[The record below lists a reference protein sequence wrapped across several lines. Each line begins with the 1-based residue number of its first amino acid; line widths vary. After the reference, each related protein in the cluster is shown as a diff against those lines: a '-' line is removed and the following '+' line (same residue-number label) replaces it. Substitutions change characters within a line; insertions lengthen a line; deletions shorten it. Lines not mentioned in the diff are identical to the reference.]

1 MNRRRHGFWNLS
13 RTSSQASSTLRRC
26 GNSWQIGCGNI
37 VRQATSNMLHGSRNG
52 GRKRPGRPKTL
63 TNGDGFMKRLILGV
77 CAIIGFASP
86 QNAVMA
92 SPAADDLIR
101 MARSGVD
108 EEVLSAYIDASP
120 DTYDLSADDIIT
132 LRAAESF
139 KGHQGGAWPRRA
151 NRHGRAGPVLVP
163 ARGLSL

>member
-1 MNRRRHGFWNLS
+1 
-13 RTSSQASSTLRRC
+13 
-26 GNSWQIGCGNI
+26 
-37 VRQATSNMLHGSRNG
+37 
-52 GRKRPGRPKTL
+52 
-63 TNGDGFMKRLILGV
+63 MKRLILGV

-132 LRAAESF
+132 LKDLGVPF

-151 NRHGRAGPVLVP
+151 NRHGRAGPVLGP